1 MNFIFLLKGLAI
13 GFSLAAPVGP
23 VGILCIRRTLA
34 HGSKRGIIIGLSAA
48 SADMVYGAVAAFG
61 VTLISDFISQEQ
73 HWIRLVGGILLL
85 ILGYRTY
92 ISHPTTDSIMNTKN
106 SHTRTF
112 VSTFFL
118 TLTNPMSLFAFAAIF
133 VGIGLDKTMG
143 LHGYS
148 FFLVAG
154 IFLGSLSW
162 FSLLT
167 SLVHFFREIITT
179 VGLVIINKIAGSLLV
194 LFGVIALWSGLRG
207 LIH

>member
-48 SADMVYGAVAAFG
+48 SADMVYGTVAAFG
-61 VTLISDFISQEQ
+61 VTLISNFISQEQ
-73 HWIRLVGGILLL
+73 HWFRLIGGILLL
-85 ILGYRTY
+85 ILGYRTF
-92 ISHPTTDSIMNTKN
+92 ISHPATDSIITAKN
-106 SHTRTF
+106 GHTRTF

-118 TLTNPMSLFAFAAIF
+118 TLTNPMTLFAFAAIF
-133 VGIGLDKTMG
+133 AGIGLDKTMG

-148 FFLVAG
+148 IFLVAG
-154 IFLGSLSW
+154 IFLGSLTW

-167 SLVHFFREIITT
+167 ILIHFFREIITT
-179 VGLVIINKIAGSLLV
+179 DGLVIINKIAGSLLV
-194 LFGVIALWSGLRG
+194 LFGIIAVWSGLRG